1 VTVLQS
7 LREPVL
13 RLRDRAVANEAVA
26 GPLLAVGIA
35 ALVFALLAPF
45 TPPIAFNNGLGFD
58 GRVYADLTAAM
69 RGDHS
74 GTVVPPWSFRL
85 LPSAIVA
92 ASGLE
97 VKLGFLL
104 VNLLSALGSAWLL
117 YRLLRH
123 YWAGRR
129 PGYFVDARL
138 VSVFLASLALL
149 AVYVAAARTFSPRL
163 ALLGVGGW
171 AVLPLGLRWA
181 LYYPVLPDT
190 LGFFLLLGLIVAA
203 LEGRFLLFAGLL
215 IAGTL
220 TRENLIALGP
230 FLWFVHVRRDPLGVT
245 LRSLAVGLAA
255 VAVYFAVRVFP
266 VVAPPPD
273 YGNWLER
280 YNFGVNLRQ
289 VWENYDAHAW
299 RYVLA
304 APLSLGMFFALP
316 FAWPRRALAFLRRER
331 HWAYYL
337 VMTFVIALVGG
348 RGDDR
353 YLYTLVPLLAVL
365 IAHVAPSTLWRSPW
379 RVGALGV
386 AHLAAVRFLWPVGV
400 SESAFREYEV
410 SGMSIGRLTAL
421 TVLCGILAIVGIAV
435 ARMDRRALNRAREA
449 RAEASA

>member
-1 VTVLQS
+1 LTVPF
-7 LREPVL
+7 RRFRYFVI
-13 RLRDRAVANEAVA
+13 ANEPLA
-26 GPLLAVGIA
+26 GPLVAVAIA
-35 ALVFALLAPF
+35 AIVFALLAPF
-45 TPPIAFNNGLGFD
+45 TPPIAFNDGLGYD

-85 LPSAIVA
+85 LPSALVA
-92 ASGLE
+92 ASGLD
-97 VKLGFLL
+97 VRLGFLL
-104 VNLLSALGSAWLL
+104 VNLLSGLASAWLL

-123 YWAGRR
+123 YGI
-129 PGYFVDARL
+129 
-138 VSVFLASLALL
+138 SVPLSLL
-149 AVYVAAARTFSPRL
+149 AVGA
-163 ALLGVGGW
+163 W

-190 LGFFLLLGLIVAA
+190 LGFFLLLALIVTA
-203 LEGRFLLFAGLL
+203 LEGRFLLFAALL

-230 FLWFVHVRRDPLGVT
+230 FLWFAQVRRDPLGVT
-245 LRSLAVGLAA
+245 FRSLAVGLAA

-289 VWENYDAHAW
+289 VFENYDAHAW

-304 APLSLGMFFALP
+304 ALLSLGMFFALP
-316 FAWPRRALAFLRRER
+316 FVWPRRALAFLGRER

-337 VMTFVIALVGG
+337 VMTFVVTLVGG

-353 YLYTLVPLLAVL
+353 YLYGLVPLLAVL
-365 IAHVAPSTLWRSPW
+365 LLQIAPPTLWQSAW
-379 RVGALGV
+379 RVGALAV
-386 AHLAAVRFLWPVGV
+386 AHLVSVRFLWPVGP
-400 SESAFREYEV
+400 SEAEFLQYEV
-410 SGMSIGRLTAL
+410 SAMPIDRLTAL
-421 TVLCGILAIVGIAV
+421 TILCGILAIVGIAV
-435 ARMDRRALNRAREA
+435 ARVDRPALDRAHEVK
-449 RAEASA
+449 AEAPA

>member
-1 VTVLQS
+1 MTVLQS

-123 YWAGRR
+123 YR
-129 PGYFVDARL
+129 V
-138 VSVFLASLALL
+138 
-149 AVYVAAARTFSPRL
+149 SPRL